1 MNTTGRACSHGLRH
15 RVILAAGPGRWRRM
29 ILALLVVLIGYAA
42 ADLFWPLHRDLSR
55 FDPIATGTLET
66 KIWRSYYD
74 RQHVALFLELA
85 QTLRTQYHFPW
96 LRSYVGAY
104 YGASAAFTFKEGKER
119 SDYEKA
125 LPALQTYFSLIR
137 NTGNRDFDVSRTTA
151 LELEWWIVHRQ
162 RERYPPGALGSACA
176 EAAASLYRVPRARH
190 SNTASCARKRCCF
203 ATPVKKR
210 AASPT
215 PIGQPSNHYCTEA
228 TSRLA
233 MPFHRQTPSPAR
245 DERRAS
251 PLREAALMRRF
262 MWLSRRNDLHRSR
275 RVTRL

>member
-1 MNTTGRACSHGLRH
+1 MDTTGRARSHDLRH
-15 RVILAAGPGRWRRM
+15 RAILSAGPGRRRRT
-29 ILALLVVLIGYAA
+29 ILVLLVVLIGYAA

-66 KIWRSYYD
+66 KMWRAYYD

-85 QTLRTQYHFPW
+85 QTLRTQYHLPW

-125 LPALQTYFSLIR
+125 LPALHTYFSLIR

-162 RERYPPGALGSACA
+162 RGRYPPGALGSACA
-176 EAAASLYRVPRARH
+176 DAAASLYRVSAVATREHGQLRAQAMLLRD
-190 SNTASCARKRCCF
+190 AREDAGSVTDADW
-203 ATPVKKR
+203 ATIE
-210 AASPT
+210 S
-215 PIGQPSNHYCTEA
+215 
-228 TSRLA
+228 L
-233 MPFHRQTPSPAR
+233 
-245 DERRAS
+245 
-251 PLREAALMRRF
+251 
-262 MWLSRRNDLHRSR
+262 LHRSYLSLGHAVSSTNAVAGAR
-275 RVTRL
+275 

>member
-1 MNTTGRACSHGLRH
+1 MNTTGRPRSHGLRH
-15 RVILAAGPGRWRRM
+15 RVILAAGPGWWRRT

-42 ADLFWPLHRDLSR
+42 TDLFWPLHRDLSR

-66 KIWRSYYD
+66 KIWRFYYD
-74 RQHVALFLELA
+74 RQQGALFLALA

-137 NTGNRDFDVSRTTA
+137 NTGNRDFDVSRTAA

-176 EAAASLYRVPRARH
+176 EAAASLYGVP
-190 SNTASCARKRCCF
+190 
-203 ATPVKKR
+203 
-210 AASPT
+210 AAST
-215 PIGQPSNHYCTEA
+215 LEHGQLRAQAMLLRDAREDAGSVTEA
-228 TSRLA
+228 DWATIESL
-233 MPFHRQTPSPAR
+233 
-245 DERRAS
+245 
-251 PLREAALMRRF
+251 
-262 MWLSRRNDLHRSR
+262 LHRSYLSLGHAVASTNA
-275 RVTRL
+275 VTGTR

>member
-1 MNTTGRACSHGLRH
+1 MNTTGRVRSHGLRH
-15 RVILAAGPGRWRRM
+15 RVILAAGPGRWRRT
-29 ILALLVVLIGYAA
+29 ILALLVMLIGYGA

-137 NTGNRDFDVSRTTA
+137 NTGDRDFDVPRTTA

-176 EAAASLYRVPRARH
+176 EAAASLYRVPVGSTLEHGQLRAQAMLLRD
-190 SNTASCARKRCCF
+190 AREEAGSVTDADW
-203 ATPVKKR
+203 ATIE
-210 AASPT
+210 S
-215 PIGQPSNHYCTEA
+215 
-228 TSRLA
+228 L
-233 MPFHRQTPSPAR
+233 
-245 DERRAS
+245 
-251 PLREAALMRRF
+251 
-262 MWLSRRNDLHRSR
+262 LHRSYLSLGHAVSSTNAVAGAR
-275 RVTRL
+275 